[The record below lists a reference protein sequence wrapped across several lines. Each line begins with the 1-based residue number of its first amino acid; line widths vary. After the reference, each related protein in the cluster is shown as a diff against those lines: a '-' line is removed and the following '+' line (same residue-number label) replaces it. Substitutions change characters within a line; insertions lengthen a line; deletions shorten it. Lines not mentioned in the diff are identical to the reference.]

1 MLGLGRAMGETIAVA
16 LIFPATFGITLRD
29 PRPRSGNSIAANI
42 ANGFGEATPIGRGA
56 LIASGLV
63 LFVITLLVNMAARL
77 DHRPP
82 QGVREGRRMT
92 AIQHISTG
100 RAVQGPARPG
110 AWSTW
115 RSPRRGAAGR
125 RCSGWWSRTAWPAST
140 WTSSPTRCATSAPR
154 DAGGGAYHAIIG
166 TLEQVLLASLISVPI
181 GLLTAIYLV
190 EYGNG
195 GRLSRAISFFVD
207 VMTGIPSVV
216 AGLFILAFWIL
227 APRAMPFSGFAG
239 ALALSILM
247 MPTVVRSAEE
257 MLRLVPN
264 DLREASYALGVPKW
278 RTIIKVVLP
287 TAFTGIATGVMLAVA
302 RVAGE
307 TAPLLLTVFF
317 TDSINNDPFN
327 GPQMGLA
334 ALRLRPGGRPTDT
347 AIDRAWAGALT
358 LILIVMLLNL
368 VARLIGWWRSPARG
382 R

>member
-1 MLGLGRAMGETIAVA
+1 
-16 LIFPATFGITLRD
+16 
-29 PRPRSGNSIAANI
+29 
-42 ANGFGEATPIGRGA
+42 
-56 LIASGLV
+56 
-63 LFVITLLVNMAARL
+63 
-77 DHRPP
+77 
-82 QGVREGRRMT
+82 MT

-100 RAVQGPARPG
+100 RRIKDRVVQGLVYLAFALAVVPLVSVLWLVISNGLARFDLEFLTHSMNGIG
-110 AWSTW
+110 A
-115 RSPRRGAAGR
+115 
-125 RCSGWWSRTAWPAST
+125 
-140 WTSSPTRCATSAPR
+140 R

-181 GLLTAIYLV
+181 GLFTAIYLV

-195 GRLSRAISFFVD
+195 GRLSRSISFFVD

-216 AGLFILAFWIL
+216 SGLFVFAFWIL
-227 APRAMPFSGFAG
+227 VLGFQYSGWAG
-239 ALALSILM
+239 AIALSILM

-287 TAFTGIATGVMLAVA
+287 TALTGIITGVMLAVA

-307 TAPLLLTVFF
+307 TAPLLMTVFF
-317 TDSINNDPFN
+317 TNSINNDPFS
-327 GPQMGLA
+327 GPQMGLPLFVFDQA
-334 ALRLRPGGRPTDT
+334 ARPNDT
-347 AIDRAWAGALT
+347 AIDRAWTGALT

-368 VARLIGWWRSPARG
+368 VARLIAWWRAPARG

>member
-1 MLGLGRAMGETIAVA
+1 
-16 LIFPATFGITLRD
+16 
-29 PRPRSGNSIAANI
+29 
-42 ANGFGEATPIGRGA
+42 
-56 LIASGLV
+56 
-63 LFVITLLVNMAARL
+63 
-77 DHRPP
+77 
-82 QGVREGRRMT
+82 MT
-92 AIQHISTG
+92 AIQRIS
-100 RAVQGPARPG
+100 
-110 AWSTW
+110 
-115 RSPRRGAAGR
+115 AGR
-125 RCSGWWSRTAWPAST
+125 RFKDRFVQSLVYLSFAIAVVPLVAVLWMVIKNGLARFDMEFLTHSMRNIGAK
-140 WTSSPTRCATSAPR
+140 
-154 DAGGGAYHAIIG
+154 DAGGGAYHAILG
-166 TLEQVLLASLISVPI
+166 TLEQVLLASLISIPI

-190 EYGNG
+190 EYGEG
-195 GRLSRAISFFVD
+195 TRLSRAISFFVD

-216 AGLFILAFWIL
+216 SGLFILAFWIL
-227 APRAMPFSGFAG
+227 ALGLPFSGLAG

-278 RTIIKVVLP
+278 RTITRIVLP
-287 TAFTGIATGVMLAVA
+287 TSFTGIATGVMLAIA

-317 TDSINNDPFN
+317 TDSINSDPFN
-327 GPQMGLA
+327 GPQMGLPLYVFDQA
-334 ALRLRPGGRPTDT
+334 ARPTDT